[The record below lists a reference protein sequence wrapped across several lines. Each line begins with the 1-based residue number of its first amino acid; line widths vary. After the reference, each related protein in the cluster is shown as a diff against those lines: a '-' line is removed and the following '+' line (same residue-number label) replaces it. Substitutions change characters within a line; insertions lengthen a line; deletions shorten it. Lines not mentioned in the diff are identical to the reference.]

1 MDVRRIRIR
10 LRTLGLPL
18 RGMRIRVLRRQPA
31 LAVRRTAGH
40 RTVGPAGR
48 GSVEDHRGT
57 VGGMPVMPLRPEGRE
72 KRRRGIP
79 PMPGMPQ
86 NRTRRQPHRDQ
97 GQVEPLVPSAEGDE
111 AQSQTT
117 GRAVGTNHRKGRGV
131 MDANSIIW
139 VCAIICVVSFFP
151 PLAVF

>member
-1 MDVRRIRIR
+1 
-10 LRTLGLPL
+10 
-18 RGMRIRVLRRQPA
+18 
-31 LAVRRTAGH
+31 
-40 RTVGPAGR
+40 
-48 GSVEDHRGT
+48 
-57 VGGMPVMPLRPEGRE
+57 
-72 KRRRGIP
+72 
-79 PMPGMPQ
+79 MPGMPQ

-139 VCAIICVVSFFP
+139 VCAIICVVCAFINASIR
-151 PLAVF
+151 